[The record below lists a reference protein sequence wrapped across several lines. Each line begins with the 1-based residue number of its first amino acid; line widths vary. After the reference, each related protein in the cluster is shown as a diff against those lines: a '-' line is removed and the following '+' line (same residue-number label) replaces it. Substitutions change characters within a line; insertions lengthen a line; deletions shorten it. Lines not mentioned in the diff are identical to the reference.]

1 MTKRNPKHTRP
12 VISVQLREAVLQV
25 TQANIPLN
33 IAGRDLDD
41 AQVWEILMYA
51 AVNQLT
57 IESSCQELAAV
68 PAGNT
73 VREHLADALDD
84 QRTSVVALETQL
96 NAALRAQW
104 PRRFREHLSFWRF
117 ELAVDLH
124 DIPYHGQPALDDAEI
139 RRGPAKSGTTHFH
152 SYASVAIVHHPQRYE
167 LAVTFVWADET
178 MAQVVER
185 LIALI
190 SRLNLRVQRVYL
202 DKGFCAQEVFACLRR
217 HRWSYIIPIPLR
229 GKKDE
234 QGVYQGGIGQLFV
247 GRKGYYARYTFNA
260 NKPEAYT
267 TDVAIVRTNSGG
279 RYGRHQ
285 ATWFAYAVYG
295 IDPIRP
301 NQIFNLYRRRFGIE
315 SGYRQ
320 LEQVRARTA
329 STSPALRLLLVG
341 LALVLL
347 NFYMAVRQAWL
358 TVRIYGSRLRHT
370 WLTLRRMIFLLAR
383 LIESHLGVS
392 PIVQHCAF
400 LIW

>member
-1 MTKRNPKHTRP
+1 MTKRHPKDTRP
-12 VISVQLREAVLQV
+12 VISAQLREAVLQV
-25 TQANIPLN
+25 TQAHIPLH
-33 IAGRDLDD
+33 ISGRDLDD
-41 AQVWEILMYA
+41 TQVWEILMYA

-68 PAGNT
+68 PSGNT
-73 VREHLADALDD
+73 VREHLAEVLDD
-84 QRTSVVALETQL
+84 QRSSVVALEGQL
-96 NAALRAQW
+96 NATLRTQL
-104 PRRFREHLSFWRF
+104 PRRFRRHLSFWRF
-117 ELAVDLH
+117 ELAIDLH
-124 DIPYHGQPALDDAEI
+124 DIPYHGHAALSESEV

-152 SYASVAIVHHPQRYE
+152 SYATVAIVHDQRRYE
-167 LAVTFVWADET
+167 LALTFVWADET
-178 MAQVVER
+178 LAQVVER

-190 SRLNLRVQRVYL
+190 HRLNLRVHRVYL
-202 DKGFCAQEVFACLRR
+202 DKAFCVQEVFACLRR

-247 GRKGYYARYTFNA
+247 GRRGYYTRYTFNA

-267 TDVAIVRTNSGG
+267 TEVAIIRTNSGG

-295 IDPIRP
+295 LDSLQPH
-301 NQIFNLYRRRFGIE
+301 QIFSLYRRRFGIE

-329 STSPALRLLLVG
+329 SASPALRLLLVG
-341 LALVLL
+341 LGLVLL
-347 NFYMAVRQAWL
+347 NFYLTLRQAWL
-358 TVRIYGSRLRHT
+358 TVRTYGSRRRHI

-400 LIW
+400 SIS